1 MGTIFTA
8 KVGATILKFGE
19 IMHFRDKLRQEYA
32 EIEEEIELLR
42 RKMAVM
48 VGRPTLFERNC
59 PVCYTPECHES
70 HQVKDTPAGGVY
82 RAFSCGRR
90 KEKPENL
97 RYKRK
102 AKIQFKFKED
112 GS

>member
-1 MGTIFTA
+1 MNGHGRTA
-8 KVGATILKFGE
+8 KMGAKFLKFGN
-19 IMHFRDKLRQEYA
+19 ITYLRDRLRLEYA
-32 EIEEEIELLR
+32 EIEEELELLR

-48 VGRPTLFERNC
+48 VGRPSLFERNC

-82 RAFSCGRR
+82 RAFSCGKR

-97 RYKRK
+97 R
-102 AKIQFKFKED
+102 
-112 GS
+112 